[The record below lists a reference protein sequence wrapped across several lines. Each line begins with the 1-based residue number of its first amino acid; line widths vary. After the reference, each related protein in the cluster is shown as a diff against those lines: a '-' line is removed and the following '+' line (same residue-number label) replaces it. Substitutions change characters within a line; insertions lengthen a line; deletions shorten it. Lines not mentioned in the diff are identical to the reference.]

1 MRVGRPMPNPTPRLI
16 LSLSDKPVEV
26 VLVTGVDTVVVGSFP
41 KLLLLEVEITT
52 LELDRVGVCDR
63 RELLS
68 EIELEGGDSNANYAI
83 EEVLETDE
91 PDPRGRILA
100 PPPEHRNPI
109 ELKNTEG
116 FSP

>member
-1 MRVGRPMPNPTPRLI
+1 MRVGRPMPKPTLRLI
-16 LSLSDKPVEV
+16 LSLNDKTVEV
-26 VLVTGVDTVVVGSFP
+26 VLVIGVETIVVESFP
-41 KLLLLEVEITT
+41 KLLLLEVVIAT
-52 LELDRVGVCDR
+52 LKLDLVDVCDKI
-63 RELLS
+63 ELLS
-68 EIELEGGDSNANYAI
+68 EIELEGGDSNAV

-91 PDPRGRILA
+91 LDSRGGILA

>member
-1 MRVGRPMPNPTPRLI
+1 MRVGRPMPKPTPRLI

-26 VLVTGVDTVVVGSFP
+26 VLVTGVDTVVVGSLP
-41 KLLLLEVEITT
+41 KLLLLEDVIAT
-52 LELDRVGVCDR
+52 LKLNRVDVCDR

-68 EIELEGGDSNANYAI
+68 EIKLEGRDSNAI

-91 PDPRGRILA
+91 PDSRGRILA

-109 ELKNTEG
+109 ELKKTEG
-116 FSP
+116 YSP